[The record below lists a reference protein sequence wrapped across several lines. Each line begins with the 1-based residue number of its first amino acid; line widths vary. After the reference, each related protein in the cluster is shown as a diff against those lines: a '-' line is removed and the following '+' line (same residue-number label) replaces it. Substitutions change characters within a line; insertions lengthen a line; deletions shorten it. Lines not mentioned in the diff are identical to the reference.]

1 VLCGKKEQP
10 KPQKSRKDKL
20 QQNRFV
26 MAIPQSHRNADQV
39 ETLTREIQT
48 CVQSLRSPNTS
59 AIRNVRRQFSK
70 RLANAEPDLVVR
82 LALNL
87 IELPAFEFRF
97 IAYELVQHH
106 RQALSILNA
115 KSLEKL
121 GAGMASWVAVDCF
134 ACYLA
139 GPAWRERQ
147 IGESVVRRWGHSKDR
162 WWRRAALV
170 ATVPLNNKTRGG
182 AGDAQRTLDICRL
195 LIADRDPMVVKA
207 MSWSLRELAKRD
219 AHSVRQFLRKERD
232 ELAPQVIREVENKLV
247 TGLKNPRSQKSR

>member
-1 VLCGKKEQP
+1 MKTTKTNR
-10 KPQKSRKDKL
+10 KPDE
-20 QQNRFV
+20 
-26 MAIPQSHRNADQV
+26 V
-39 ETLTREIQT
+39 ETLTREIRT
-48 CVQSLRSPNTS
+48 RVESLPTLNTNDF
-59 AIRNVRRQFSK
+59 RNVRRQFSK
-70 RLANAEPDLVVR
+70 RLAKAEPDLILK

-106 RQALSILNA
+106 RPTLSSLNA
-115 KSLEKL
+115 ALLKKL
-121 GAGMASWVAVDCF
+121 GAGIASWAAVDCF

-147 IGESVVRRWGHSKDR
+147 IGDSVVRRWSRSKDR

-182 AGDAQRTLDICRL
+182 AGDAARTLDICRL

-219 AHSVRQFLRKERD
+219 AHSVREFLRQERD
-232 ELAPQVIREVENKLV
+232 ALAPQVLREVENKLA
-247 TGLKNPRSQKSR
+247 TGLKNPRRDQKPANNQK